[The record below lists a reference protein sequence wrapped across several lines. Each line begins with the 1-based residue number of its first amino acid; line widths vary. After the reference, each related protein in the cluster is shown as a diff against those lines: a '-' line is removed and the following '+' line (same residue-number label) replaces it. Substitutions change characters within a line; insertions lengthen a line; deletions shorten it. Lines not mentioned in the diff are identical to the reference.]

1 MMMRRTTIALGGQ
14 PAATTAL
21 GPPPP
26 AATPD
31 FNDQASRQ
39 APAPWSEAER
49 GSHELNNSALRQQA
63 SQEVKNSARRQQ
75 VVYRAGFGPPLL
87 WLHSLYG
94 VEADSPLIEALA
106 EHYTVFAPLAP
117 GFADLDELDD
127 IRDIHDLALHYDDV
141 MEALELPEAVVA
153 GHSFGAML
161 AAELAAHFP
170 SRVSRLVLLSPLGLW
185 NDRYPVADLFGL
197 PALEVPKLLYADPS
211 RAPSSGDGK
220 PDVDKVIAL
229 TRGMTTVARFLWPI
243 PDRGLAR
250 RLRRVRAPT
259 LIVHGEQDRF
269 VPVQYVDDFLRL
281 LPNATCKII
290 PSVGH
295 MLLTEALDQVLDVM
309 MAEEAR
315 A

>member
-1 MMMRRTTIALGGQ
+1 MR
-14 PAATTAL
+14 ATTHRL
-21 GPPPP
+21 G
-26 AATPD
+26 
-31 FNDQASRQ
+31 QGR
-39 APAPWSEAER
+39 EIR
-49 GSHELNNSALRQQA
+49 
-63 SQEVKNSARRQQ
+63 
-75 VVYRAGFGPPLL
+75 VYREGSGPHLV
-87 WLHSLYG
+87 WLHGLYG
-94 VEADSPLIEALA
+94 VESDAPLIEALA
-106 EHYTVFAPLAP
+106 EHYAVYAPLAP

-127 IRDIHDLALHYDDV
+127 IRDIHDLALHYDYV
-141 MEALELPEAVVA
+141 MDALELPEAVVA

-170 SRVSRLVLLSPLGLW
+170 SRVSSLVLLSPLGLW

-197 PALEVPKLLYADPS
+197 PAAEVPKLLYADPS
-211 RAPSSGDGK
+211 RAPDRGDGK

-229 TRGMTTVARFLWPI
+229 TRGMTTVANFLWPI

-259 LIVHGEQDRF
+259 LVVHGEQDRF

-281 LPNATCKII
+281 LPDARRVII
-290 PSVGH
+290 AGAGH
-295 MLLTEALDQVLDVM
+295 MLLAEALDQVLEVM

>member
-1 MMMRRTTIALGGQ
+1 MRATTI
-14 PAATTAL
+14 AL

-31 FNDQASRQ
+31 FNDQASRE

-49 GSHELNNSALRQQA
+49 GSRQASHEINNSLGR
-63 SQEVKNSARRQQ
+63 EQ
-75 VVYRAGFGPPLL
+75 VVYRAGSGPPLV

-94 VEADSPLIEALA
+94 VEADAPLIEALA
-106 EHYTVFAPLAP
+106 EHYSVYAPLAP
-117 GFADLDELDD
+117 GFADLDELND
-127 IRDIHDLALHYDDV
+127 IHDIHDLAMHYDDV
-141 MEALELPEAVVA
+141 MDALELPEAVVA

-185 NDRYPVADLFGL
+185 NDRYPVADLWGV
-197 PALEVPKLLYADPS
+197 PAGELPKLLYADPS
-211 RAPSSGDGK
+211 RAPSTGNSK
-220 PDVDKVIAL
+220 PDVEKVIAL

-259 LIVHGEQDRF
+259 LVVHGDQDRF
-269 VPVQYVDDFLRL
+269 VPVQYADDFVRL
-281 LPNATCKII
+281 LSDARRVLI
-290 PSVGH
+290 PGAGH
-295 MLLTEALDQVLDVM
+295 MLLTEALDQVLEVM
-309 MAEEAR
+309 MAQEAR